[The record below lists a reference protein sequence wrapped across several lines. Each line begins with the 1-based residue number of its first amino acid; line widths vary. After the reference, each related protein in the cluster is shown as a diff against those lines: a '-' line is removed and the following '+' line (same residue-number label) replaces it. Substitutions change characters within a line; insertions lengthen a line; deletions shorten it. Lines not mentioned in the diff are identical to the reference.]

1 MEPITIFH
9 YHTYYQT
16 AIESQYFCLS
26 GCRAVSAAPMVSCS
40 RTGRLNLTYKTSCA
54 INNVT
59 VYPAL
64 MDMCSKT
71 RIYVYYV
78 CVPPPPTVPGLR
90 GIQRQELRLIKSI
103 KRYVVAGRPAVRQR
117 FDYVLKELWKY

>member
-1 MEPITIFH
+1 MGPLR
-9 YHTYYQT
+9 
-16 AIESQYFCLS
+16 YFIIIHIIKPQSILSILCLS

-40 RTGRLNLTYKTSCA
+40 RTSRLNLTYKTSCA

-59 VYPAL
+59 VYSAL

-78 CVPPPPTVPGLR
+78 CVPPPPVPGLR
-90 GIQRQELRLIKSI
+90 GIQRQELRLIK
-103 KRYVVAGRPAVRQR
+103 RMR
-117 FDYVLKELWKY
+117 